1 MARKRSVKSKRNYDP
16 NDGESLV
23 MMVCSTPGCGYGELA
38 ESTSQGVICS
48 SCLMKLSMNLIS
60 EKEKLK
66 LFGVTNGRNILSGKP
81 RGWRWMNEFV
91 DTKGNVYHKGVEQQ
105 ELKGS
110 RPLTDIDAIR
120 VKQRVNKEKR
130 MLSEEKKLL
139 KIAAEKKEIKR
150 AVQKQKDFLEHKVK
164 K

>member
-1 MARKRSVKSKRNYDP
+1 
-16 NDGESLV
+16 
-23 MMVCSTPGCGYGELA
+23 
-38 ESTSQGVICS
+38 
-48 SCLMKLSMNLIS
+48 MNLIS

-110 RPLTDIDAIR
+110 RPLTDIDAMR